1 MTSHALNAA
10 HALGTGFDGQDVEQM
25 HRTVQAEAAVA
36 LAMMRLG
43 LV

>member
-25 HRTVQAEAAVA
+25 HTVQAEAAVA